1 MADNSNRISV
11 NLTTNNVIV
20 TNTDDNQL
28 TVVQPLTDV
37 VQVNSPGPQGTQGP
51 AIPTGSFATTGSN
64 IFIGNQTIT
73 GSLNISS
80 SITLNNLL
88 TILPT
93 HPLPS
98 GVATGSF
105 AVSSS
110 IPPKPYFFDGA
121 SWNVLY

>member
-1 MADNSNRISV
+1 MADNSNRIVV
-11 NLTTNNVIV
+11 NLTTNNVV
-20 TNTDDNQL
+20 VNNTDNNQL
-28 TVVQPLTDV
+28 TVVQPVTDII
-37 VQVNSPGPQGTQGP
+37 QVNSPGPQGAIGP
-51 AIPTGSFATTGSN
+51 SAPFTNISTNIWATTS
-64 IFIGNQTIT
+64 
-73 GSLNISS
+73 SLQVTSSINISG
-80 SITLNNLL
+80 SIILNNLL

-110 IPPKPYFFDGA
+110 VPPKPYFFDGT